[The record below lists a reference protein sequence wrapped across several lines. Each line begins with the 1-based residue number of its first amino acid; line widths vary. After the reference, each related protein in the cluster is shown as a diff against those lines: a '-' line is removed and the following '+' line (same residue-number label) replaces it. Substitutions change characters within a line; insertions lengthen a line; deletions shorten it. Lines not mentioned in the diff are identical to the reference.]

1 MDQVNQE
8 EVTINPKGK
17 HFAFAVEDIDLA
29 FDTID
34 NEVNYTQGAIVA
46 PDHYRTEKLTNKYQT
61 DVSL

>member
-17 HFAFAVEDIDLA
+17 QFAFAVEDIDLA

-34 NEVNYTQGAIVA
+34 NEINYTQGAIIDDGDYG
-46 PDHYRTEKLTNKYQT
+46 P
-61 DVSL
+61 